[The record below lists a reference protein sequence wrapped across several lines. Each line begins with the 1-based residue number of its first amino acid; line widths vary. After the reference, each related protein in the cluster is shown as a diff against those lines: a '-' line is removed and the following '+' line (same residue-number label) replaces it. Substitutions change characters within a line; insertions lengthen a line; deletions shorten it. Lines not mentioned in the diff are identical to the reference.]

1 MRSAARQARHPSS
14 GRRPP
19 PSSSR
24 HFFAFTFAFAFVH
37 PSVIMSWLWS
47 SAPPSD
53 ELDSS
58 PGREDISFDPYASS
72 SGTAGDFGT
81 AFGDDFDGSSSNP
94 APSDSFDI
102 YAAPSGPSFET
113 DSSYTTPSLDTS
125 AFPSDASA
133 SAAPA
138 IDFGSM
144 GRINPSV
151 LSPRAALRTPRSADG
166 VDYVFAEDYR
176 QFRKKSGTEQ
186 LTYLAGSSYLTGAV
200 IGGSRGFY
208 DAMRASAGKG
218 AKLKLNAVL
227 NGAGKRGAA
236 LANTFGALAL
246 AFSLSES
253 ALYNYTSDETL
264 GNYAAA
270 GAAAGALFKSTRGP
284 RTAAVWAAAGA
295 VTALGT
301 VWASRE
307 GYYGRGLQGI
317 L

>member
-1 MRSAARQARHPSS
+1 
-14 GRRPP
+14 
-19 PSSSR
+19 
-24 HFFAFTFAFAFVH
+24 
-37 PSVIMSWLWS
+37 MSWPWS

-53 ELDSS
+53 ELEES
-58 PGREDISFDPYASS
+58 PRREHISMDPYAASS
-72 SGTAGDFGT
+72 SSAPDFGT
-81 AFGDDFDGSSSNP
+81 AFGDDFDNAASNS
-94 APSDSFDI
+94 AGADSFDI
-102 YAAPSGPSFET
+102 YAAPSGPSFES
-113 DSSYTTPSLDTS
+113 DSSFTTPSFNSPAL
-125 AFPSDASA
+125 PSDASA
-133 SAAPA
+133 PAAPA

-176 QFRKKSGTEQ
+176 QFKKKSGTEQ
-186 LTYLAGSSYLTGAV
+186 LTYLAGSAYLTGAA

-227 NGAGKRGAA
+227 NGTGKKGAV
-236 LANTFGALAL
+236 LANTFGILAL